1 DALRA
6 VVPSLSGPRRAVC
19 WRGSV
24 IPVGAGHRSVQRCRT
39 DLGAVEGHAL
49 VAEVHA
55 AGLIGLVGLPL
66 ADLDH
71 DEVRALGLDQRQF
84 VVRLADDVPEA
95 ARFTGAVDVGGF
107 DRDRLLAGVQ
117 CQLRVLGLVRGL
129 GGLRG
134 LGLIVGILGVFGTV
148 VESARPSRRG
158 VFRSGALGLD
168 QRQFVVRLGGDVPEA
183 GRFTGA
189 GGVGGFDRDR
199 LLARVQCQLRVLGL
213 VRGLGGL
220 RGLGL
225 IVGILGVFGT
235 VVGILG
241 LVRGLLTLIDRLRA
255 LGILGCGLLGFVGTG
270 ATAESEELGNGNGGD
285 RSGTHVSIIGEQW
298 GRGPRK
304 PGTTNV

>member
-6 VVPSLSGPRRAVC
+6 VVPILSGPRRAVC
-19 WRGSV
+19 WWGSV
-24 IPVGAGHRSVQRCRT
+24 LPVGAGHRSVQRCRT

-84 VVRLADDVPEA
+84 VVRLADDVSEA

-107 DRDRLLAGVQ
+107 DRDRLRTGLHS
-117 CQLRVLGLVRGL
+117 QLRVLGLVRGL
-129 GGLRG
+129 G
-134 LGLIVGILGVFGTV
+134 
-148 VESARPSRRG
+148 S
-158 VFRSGALGLD
+158 
-168 QRQFVVRLGGDVPEA
+168 
-183 GRFTGA
+183 
-189 GGVGGFDRDR
+189 
-199 LLARVQCQLRVLGL
+199 
-213 VRGLGGL
+213 L

-235 VVGILG
+235 VVGVLG

-255 LGILGCGLLGFVGTG
+255 LRILGCGLLGFVGAG
-270 ATAESEELGNGNGGD
+270 APAESEEPGNGNGGD

-298 GRGPRK
+298 GRGRRK